1 MTEPKQSPRHGS
13 SPGSDPDQHPQQ
25 HRSVS
30 QPDGTAEDRPR
41 GEAQDPQLR
50 SETPENREGRLNPSA
65 PNDANSQ
72 MPTNTTRDSAGE
84 IGEPTGRGTL
94 DAPRE
99 AHVGVSDITGPGP
112 TEKSPSTEGAG
123 DLRRKK
129 EDKGSEAA

>member
-1 MTEPKQSPRHGS
+1 MTTRKESPRHGS
-13 SPGSDPDQHPQQ
+13 SPGDNPDQHPRQ
-25 HRSVS
+25 HNSMS
-30 QPDGTAEDRPR
+30 QPDGTAASRPR

-65 PNDANSQ
+65 PNDATSE
-72 MPTNTTRDSAGE
+72 MPANTTRDSAGE
-84 IGEPTGRGTL
+84 VGEPTGRGTL

-99 AHVGVSDITGPGP
+99 AQATVSDITGPGP

-129 EDKGSEAA
+129 EKQDDAA